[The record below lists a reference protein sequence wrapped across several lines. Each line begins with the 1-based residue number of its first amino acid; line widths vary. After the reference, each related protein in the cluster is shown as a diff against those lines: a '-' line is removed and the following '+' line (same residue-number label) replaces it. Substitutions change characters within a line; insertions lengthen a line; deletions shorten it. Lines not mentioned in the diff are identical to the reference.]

1 MIVRCKR
8 AKKVIGVFDSG
19 VGGLS
24 VWREIAAQLPD
35 EGSVYLADQGHI
47 PYGPRPMQEIRAF
60 SEAITRFLLDLGCNI
75 IVVACNTASAAA
87 LAHLRVTFPGVPFV
101 GMEPAVKPAVQTT
114 RTGHVGV
121 MATPAT
127 FQGELFASVV
137 ERFANG
143 VQLVKQVCPGLVEQ
157 VEAGRLDTPDTQ
169 ALLRR
174 YLAPM
179 TAAGVDT
186 IVLGCTHYPFLAPA
200 IQRIVGPDVSVIDP
214 SPAIARQVGRV
225 MEQRGLLSASGEA
238 RRVFYTSG
246 DAAAF
251 AETVRQLAAVSE
263 PAVHLA
269 RWEGL
274 PPSPRGCE

>member
-1 MIVRCKR
+1 
-8 AKKVIGVFDSG
+8 VIGVFDSG

-35 EGSVYLADQGHI
+35 ESSVYFADQGHI

-60 SEAITRFLLDLGCNI
+60 SEAIARFLLGQGCSI

-87 LAHLRVTFPGVPFV
+87 LTHLRATFPGVPFV

-114 RTGHVGV
+114 RTGRIGV

-127 FQGELFASVV
+127 FQGDLFASVV
-137 ERFANG
+137 ERFASG

-157 VEAGRLDTPDTQ
+157 VETGQLDTPDTE
-169 ALLRR
+169 AMLREF
-174 YLAPM
+174 LAPM
-179 TAAGVDT
+179 MAAGVDT

-200 IQRIVGPDVSVIDP
+200 IQRIVGPGVSVIDP
-214 SPAIARQVGRV
+214 SPAVARQVGGV
-225 MEQRGLLSASGEA
+225 MAQRGLFSVSGEV

-246 DAAAF
+246 DAVGF
-251 AETVRQLAAVSE
+251 AETVRQLARVSE
-263 PAVHLA
+263 PTVHPA

-274 PPSPRGCE
+274 RVT